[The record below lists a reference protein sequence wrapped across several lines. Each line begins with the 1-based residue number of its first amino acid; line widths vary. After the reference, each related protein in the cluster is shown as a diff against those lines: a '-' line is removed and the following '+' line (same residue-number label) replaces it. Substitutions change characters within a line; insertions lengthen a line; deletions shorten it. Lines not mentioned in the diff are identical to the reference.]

1 MIRYNPTVRLTNL
14 KIPMNYNRVVCFDLE
29 MCCWNVDGVGTTGEI
44 IEVGLA
50 EIDLVKQEVVKR
62 AQYYV
67 KPETDKVSLFCTE
80 LTGITP
86 RKVEKQGRPLAS
98 VVQSMVKNFGG
109 PNKIYASWGRDDMI
123 LLEECQ
129 SKGIEMPFKEFVNLA
144 TLYRMQHRLKDKR
157 IGHKAAQESQGI
169 EWEGRQHSGYVD
181 AYNLA
186 KLALTML

>member
-1 MIRYNPTVRLTNL
+1 
-14 KIPMNYNRVVCFDLE
+14 MNHNRIVCFDLE
-29 MCCWNVDGVGTTGEI
+29 MCCWNENGVGTTGEI

-50 EIDLVKQEVVKR
+50 EIDLVKGEIVKR

-67 KPETDKVSLFCTE
+67 KPEKDEVSLFCSQ

-86 RKVEKQGRPLAS
+86 RKIEKQGRPLEE
-98 VVQSMVKNFGG
+98 VLKSMIKNFGG
-109 PNKIYASWGRDDMI
+109 ANKIYASWGRDDRI
-123 LLEECQ
+123 LAQECQ
-129 SKGIEMPFKEFVNLA
+129 DKGIEMPFKEFINLA
-144 TLYRMQHRLKDKR
+144 TLYRVQHRLKDKR
-157 IGHKAAQESQGI
+157 IGHKAAQEAQNI

>member
-1 MIRYNPTVRLTNL
+1 
-14 KIPMNYNRVVCFDLE
+14 MNYNRVVCFDLE

-50 EIDLVKQEVVKR
+50 EIDLVTQQVVKR

-67 KPETDKVSLFCTE
+67 KPEKDEVSLFCAE

-86 RKVEKQGRPLAS
+86 RKVEKQGRPLAA

-109 PNKIYASWGRDDMI
+109 PNKIYAAWGRDDHI
-123 LLEECQ
+123 LFNECRE
-129 SKGIEMPFKEFVNLA
+129 KGITPPFKEFVNLA
-144 TLYRMQHRLKDKR
+144 TLYRMQNRLKEKR
-157 IGHKAAQESQGI
+157 IGHKAAQEAKGI

>member
-1 MIRYNPTVRLTNL
+1 
-14 KIPMNYNRVVCFDLE
+14 MNHNRVVCFDLE
-29 MCCWNVDGVGTTGEI
+29 MCCWNEDGVGTTGEI

-50 EIDLVKQEVVKR
+50 EIDLVKGEIVKR

-67 KPETDKVSLFCTE
+67 KPETDEVSLFCSQ

-86 RKVEKQGRPLAS
+86 RKIEKQGRPLEE
-98 VVQSMVKNFGG
+98 VLKSMVKNFGG
-109 PNKIYASWGRDDMI
+109 TNKIYAAWGRDD
-123 LLEECQ
+123 LVLRQECLD
-129 SKGIEMPFKEFVNLA
+129 KGIDTPFNEFINLA
-144 TLYRMQHRLKDKR
+144 TLFRIQNRLKDKR
-157 IGHKAAQESQGI
+157 IGHKAAQESKGI

>member
-1 MIRYNPTVRLTNL
+1 M
-14 KIPMNYNRVVCFDLE
+14 
-29 MCCWNVDGVGTTGEI
+29 
-44 IEVGLA
+44 
-50 EIDLVKQEVVKR
+50 KR

-86 RKVEKQGRPLAS
+86 RKVEKQGRPLES
-98 VVQSMVKNFGG
+98 VIQSMVKNFGG
-109 PNKIYASWGRDDMI
+109 PNKIYASWGRDDII

-144 TLYRMQHRLKDKR
+144 TLYRIQNRLKDKR

-169 EWEGRQHSGYVD
+169 EWKVD
-181 AYNLA
+181 STRA
-186 KLALTML
+186 MLMRITLLNWH

>member
-1 MIRYNPTVRLTNL
+1 
-14 KIPMNYNRVVCFDLE
+14 MNYNRVVCFDLE

-50 EIDLVKQEVVKR
+50 EIDLKKGEIVKR

-67 KPETDKVSLFCTE
+67 KPEHDEVSLFCAE

-86 RKVEKQGRPLAS
+86 RKVEKQGRPLED
-98 VVQSMVKNFGG
+98 VMKSMVKNFGG
-109 PNKIYASWGRDDMI
+109 ANKIYAAWGHDDFI
-123 LLEECQ
+123 LAKECEQ
-129 SKGIEMPFKEFVNLA
+129 KGLEMPFKEFVNLA
-144 TLYRMQHRLKDKR
+144 TLFRMQNRLKEKR
-157 IGHKAAQESQGI
+157 IGHRAAQESKNI
-169 EWEGRQHSGYVD
+169 EWEGRQHSGFVD

>member
-1 MIRYNPTVRLTNL
+1 
-14 KIPMNYNRVVCFDLE
+14 MNYNRVVCFDLE

-50 EIDLVKQEVVKR
+50 EVDLEKGKIVKR

-67 KPETDKVSLFCTE
+67 RPEKDEVSEFCTE

-86 RKVEKQGRPLAS
+86 RTIRKQGRPLADIL
-98 VVQSMVKNFGG
+98 QSMIKNFGG
-109 PNKIYASWGRDDMI
+109 PNKIYAAWGRDDLI
-123 LLEECQ
+123 LHKECQ
-129 SKGIEMPFKEFVNLA
+129 EKGLEIPFKEFVNLA
-144 TLYRMQHRLKDKR
+144 TLYRIQHRVKNRR
-157 IGHKAAQESQGI
+157 IGHRAAQEAKGI

-186 KLALTML
+186 KLALVLL